1 MPNNT
6 VHPTETAAPP
16 ATLAS
21 PLELACGVTLTNRI
35 AKSAMSEQLGS
46 RTNDTT
52 PELLNLYR
60 RWASGGPGL
69 QVTGNVMVDRRSIG
83 EPLNVVIEDDRDL
96 DGLKRWAEAA
106 KSGGSPAIVQLNH
119 PGRQTLRSVSSVVV
133 APSAVRV
140 NIPGTPFP
148 KPRALEVTEIEEIIE
163 RFATA
168 AEISVRAGFDG
179 IQLHGAHGYLI
190 SQFLSPLV
198 NKRDDEW
205 GGDAERRRKF
215 VIELARATRA
225 AVGPDKI
232 VAIKLNSADFQRGG
246 FSEEESLE
254 VVRLL
259 GEEGL
264 DFLEISGGTY
274 EKPAMMGAASRK
286 MSERSAAREAYF
298 LDFAAKAKQ
307 ITPMPL
313 MITGGLRS
321 RAAMEEALA
330 SGGMDVIGLGRPM
343 CVDTDVCKKLLSR
356 EISVARSY
364 EKEFKFDP
372 KVLGPDAPP
381 DVAKAVEMWGSIG
394 WFYVQLWRIGE
405 GQEPDRNLDLFQ
417 GFQTWQAK
425 EAKMGEELAPL

>member
-1 MPNNT
+1 
-6 VHPTETAAPP
+6 
-16 ATLAS
+16 
-21 PLELACGVTLTNRI
+21 
-35 AKSAMSEQLGS
+35 
-46 RTNDTT
+46 
-52 PELLNLYR
+52 
-60 RWASGGPGL
+60 
-69 QVTGNVMVDRRSIG
+69 
-83 EPLNVVIEDDRDL
+83 
-96 DGLKRWAEAA
+96 
-106 KSGGSPAIVQLNH
+106 
-119 PGRQTLRSVSSVVV
+119 
-133 APSAVRV
+133 V

-148 KPRALEVTEIEEIIE
+148 KPRALEVSEIEEIIE
-163 RFATA
+163 RYATA

-198 NKRDDEW
+198 NKREDEW
-205 GGDAERRRKF
+205 GGDAERRRRF

-307 ITPMPL
+307 VTPMPL

-321 RAAMEEALA
+321 SAAMTDALED
-330 SGGMDVIGLGRPM
+330 GIDIVGLGRP
-343 CVDTDVCKKLLSR
+343 VCLEPDLPKRLIEDASTTSRLKPIRTGIAKLDSPADLWWSNIQLR
-356 EISVARSY
+356 RLGAG
-364 EKEFKFDP
+364 KEP
-372 KVLGPDAPP
+372 RRALTAW
-381 DVAKAVEMWGSIG
+381 ESIG
-394 WFYVQLWRIGE
+394 HALVRDGINGV
-405 GQEPDRNLDLFQ
+405 RR
-417 GFQTWQAK
+417 K
-425 EAKMGEELAPL
+425 RS

>member
-1 MPNNT
+1 M
-6 VHPTETAAPP
+6 HPTDTAAPP
-16 ATLAS
+16 VTLAS

-96 DGLKRWAEAA
+96 DGLKAWAEAA
-106 KSGGSPAIVQLNH
+106 KSGGAPAIVQLNH
-119 PGRQTLRSVSSVVV
+119 PGRQTLRSVSSLVV

-148 KPRALEVTEIEEIIE
+148 KPRALEVAEIEDIIE

-198 NKRDDEW
+198 NRRDDEW
-205 GGDAERRRKF
+205 GGDAERRRRF

-274 EKPAMMGAASRK
+274 EKPAMMGATSRK

-307 ITPMPL
+307 VTTMPL

-321 RAAMEEALA
+321 SSAMTDALDDGIDIVGIA
-330 SGGMDVIGLGRPM
+330 RP
-343 CVDTDVCKKLLSR
+343 VCLEPDLPR
-356 EISVARSY
+356 RLINDPGTVARLKPIRTGIAKLDSPADLWWSNIQLRRLGAG
-364 EKEFKFDP
+364 KEP
-372 KVLGPDAPP
+372 RRALTGW
-381 DVAKAVEMWGSIG
+381 ESIG
-394 WFYVQLWRIGE
+394 HALVRDGINGV
-405 GQEPDRNLDLFQ
+405 RR
-417 GFQTWQAK
+417 K
-425 EAKMGEELAPL
+425 RS

>member
-1 MPNNT
+1 MDT
-6 VHPTETAAPP
+6 TETAAPP
-16 ATLAS
+16 VTLAS

-46 RTNDTT
+46 HANDTT
-52 PELLNLYR
+52 PELINLYR
-60 RWASGGPGL
+60 QWASGGPGL

-106 KSGGSPAIVQLNH
+106 KSGGAPAIVQLNH

-148 KPRALEVTEIEEIIE
+148 KPRALEVAEIEEIIA

-198 NKRDDEW
+198 NKRDDDW
-205 GGDAERRRKF
+205 GGDAERRRRF

-298 LDFAAKAKQ
+298 LDFAAKAKE

-321 RAAMEEALA
+321 STAMAEAIED
-330 SGGMDVIGLGRPM
+330 GIDVVG
-343 CVDTDVCKKLLSR
+343 
-356 EISVARSY
+356 VARPVCL
-364 EKEFKFDP
+364 ETDLPRRLINEP
-372 KVLGPDAPP
+372 TT
-381 DVAKAVEMWGSIG
+381 VAKLKPIRTGIAKLDSPADLWWSNIQLRRLGAGKQPRRGLTGWESIG
-394 WFYVQLWRIGE
+394 HALVRDGINGV
-405 GQEPDRNLDLFQ
+405 RR
-417 GFQTWQAK
+417 K
-425 EAKMGEELAPL
+425 RS

>member
-1 MPNNT
+1 MTPI
-6 VHPTETAAPP
+6 ETAAPP
-16 ATLAS
+16 VTLAS

-46 RTNDTT
+46 LTNDTT
-52 PELLNLYR
+52 PELINLYR
-60 RWASGGPGL
+60 QWASGGPGL

-83 EPLNVVIEDDRDL
+83 EALNVVIEDDRDL
-96 DGLKRWAEAA
+96 DGLKAWAEAA
-106 KSGGSPAIVQLNH
+106 KSGGAPAIVQINH

-133 APSAVRV
+133 APSAVRL
-140 NIPGTPFP
+140 NIPGAPFP
-148 KPRALEVTEIEEIIE
+148 KPRALEAAEIEEIIE
-163 RFATA
+163 RYATA

-205 GGDAERRRKF
+205 GGDAERRRRF

-225 AVGPDKI
+225 AVGPNKI

-307 ITPMPL
+307 VTPMPL

-321 RAAMEEALA
+321 SAAMTEAIND
-330 SGGMDVIGLGRPM
+330 GIDIVG
-343 CVDTDVCKKLLSR
+343 
-356 EISVARSY
+356 VARPVCLETDLPRRLINEPSTVARL
-364 EKEFKFDP
+364 KPIRTGIP
-372 KVLGPDAPP
+372 KLDSPADLWWSNIQLRRLGAGKQPRRGLTGW
-381 DVAKAVEMWGSIG
+381 ESIG
-394 WFYVQLWRIGE
+394 HALVRDGINGV
-405 GQEPDRNLDLFQ
+405 RR
-417 GFQTWQAK
+417 K
-425 EAKMGEELAPL
+425 RS